1 MANILTTKEE
11 VKKYL
16 EDTAGT
22 NSFDALL
29 DAIIL
34 GVSQKFELAAN
45 RPLFTGTRTELHN
58 GGCSRIYV
66 NAPPITSITS
76 ITYAVDYNFA
86 AGEVLA
92 ASEYVIDPSDKKNAV
107 YSTFGSFP
115 GGAECIKLV
124 YVGGYVPAD
133 SVSPVSNIPESVKQA
148 ATLQTV
154 YLFKN
159 RKTIGFD
166 NTNIGDGVLTKV
178 TNRWFLP
185 DVLDVIRAIRVN
197 NIY

>member
-1 MANILTTKEE
+1 MANVLTTKEE

-22 NSFDALL
+22 NTFDALL

-45 RPLFTGTRTELHN
+45 RPLFTATRVELHN
-58 GGCSRIYV
+58 GGCSRLYV
-66 NAPPITSITS
+66 KSPPVTAITSIV
-76 ITYAVDYNFA
+76 YAVDYNFA
-86 AGEVLA
+86 AGTILSP
-92 ASEYVIDPSDKKNAV
+92 SEYVIDPSDRKNAI
-107 YSTFGSFP
+107 YSTFGAFP
-115 GGAECIKLV
+115 GGYECLKLT
-124 YVGGYVPAD
+124 YTGGFIPAD
-133 SVSPVSNIPESVKQA
+133 TTDTNIPESVKQA
-148 ATLQTV
+148 ATLQAV

-166 NTNIGDGVLTKV
+166 NTNIGEGILSKV

>member
-1 MANILTTKEE
+1 MANVLTTKEE

-22 NSFDALL
+22 SSFDALL

-34 GVSQKFELAAN
+34 GVSQKFEYAAN
-45 RPLFTGTRTELHN
+45 RPLFTGTRAELKN
-58 GGCSRIYV
+58 GGSSRIYL
-66 NAPPITSITS
+66 NAPPATSITS
-76 ITYAVDYNFA
+76 IVYAPDYDFDNGQVLGA
-86 AGEVLA
+86 A
-92 ASEYVIDPSDKKNAV
+92 EYVLDPSDKKNCV
-107 YSTFGSFP
+107 YSTYGVFP
-115 GGAECIKLV
+115 GGCDSLRVI
-124 YVGGYVPAD
+124 YIGGYIPAD
-133 SVSPVSNIPESVKQA
+133 TVGTTVPEMVKQA

-166 NTNIGDGVLTKV
+166 NMTIGEGVLTKV
-178 TNRWFLP
+178 TNRWLLP
-185 DVLDVIRAIRVN
+185 DVLDVIRAIRVQ